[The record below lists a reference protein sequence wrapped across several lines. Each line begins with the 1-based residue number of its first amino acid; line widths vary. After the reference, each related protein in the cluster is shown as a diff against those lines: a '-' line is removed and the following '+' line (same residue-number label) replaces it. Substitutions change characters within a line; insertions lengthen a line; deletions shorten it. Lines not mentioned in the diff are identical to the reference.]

1 MEDLKIKKNPKKE
14 IKTKNNQKF
23 HKILQKIKIAPGM
36 VSILNFPDIIS
47 AKVHVYDFLFDEQF
61 FNLKCPSDEPCLV
74 RVRQD
79 GKQSDESIFRKIGVF
94 NRLKIS

>member
-1 MEDLKIKKNPKKE
+1 MEDLKIKTQKE
-14 IKTKNNQKF
+14 KLKPRTTRN
-23 HKILQKIKIAPGM
+23 LVGM

-61 FNLKCPSDEPCLV
+61 FKLKCTSDEPCLV
-74 RVRQD
+74 RVRED
-79 GKQSDESIFRKIGVF
+79 GKQSDESIFHKIGVF

>member
-1 MEDLKIKKNPKKE
+1 MEDLKIKTQKK
-14 IKTKNNQKF
+14 KLKPRTTRN
-23 HKILQKIKIAPGM
+23 LVGM

-61 FNLKCPSDEPCLV
+61 FKLKCTSDEPCLV
-74 RVRQD
+74 RVRED
-79 GKQSDESIFRKIGVF
+79 GKQSDESIFHKIGVF